1 MATYEHSFKRAT
13 ADDSHNMTHCDFNN
27 PTQTCPACGYVARRL
42 PTYRECRPV
51 PETVWRPVPLGD
63 LVERGL
69 TAIGV
74 TKDRVEALTRT
85 AGKPGGCGCAGRK
98 KWLNE
103 VGNKVQTD
111 ARNALLAAKKFYV
124 GD

>member
-1 MATYEHSFKRAT
+1 
-13 ADDSHNMTHCDFNN
+13 MTLCDFDA
-27 PTQTCPACGYVARRL
+27 QTKACGACGYVARRL

-51 PETVWRPVPLGD
+51 PEKAWRPIPIGD
-63 LVERGL
+63 LVEKGL
-69 TAIGV
+69 TAIGI
-74 TKDRVEALTRT
+74 TKERVEALTRT
-85 AGKPGGCGCAGRK
+85 EGKPGGCGCAGRQ

-111 ARNALLAAKKFYV
+111 ARNALIAAKKFYV

>member
-1 MATYEHSFKRAT
+1 
-13 ADDSHNMTHCDFNN
+13 MTLCDFDA
-27 PTQTCPACGYVARRL
+27 QTKTCGACGFVARRL

-51 PETVWRPVPLGD
+51 PEKVWRPVAIGD
-63 LVERGL
+63 LVEKGL
-69 TAIGV
+69 TAFGI
-74 TKDRVEALTRT
+74 TKERVEALTRT
-85 AGKPGGCGCAGRK
+85 EGKPGGCGCAGRQ

-111 ARNALLAAKKFYV
+111 ARNALIAAKKFYV

>member
-1 MATYEHSFKRAT
+1 MNCNF
-13 ADDSHNMTHCDFNN
+13 DN
-27 PTQTCPACGYVARRL
+27 PSRTCPTCGYVATKL

-51 PETVWRPVPLGD
+51 PEPVWQPVPIGD

-69 TAIGV
+69 TALGI
-74 TKDRVEALTRT
+74 TKERVEQWTRT
-85 AGKPGGCGCAGRK
+85 EGTPGGCGCEGRK

-103 VGNKVQTD
+103 VGNKVQAD
-111 ARNALLAAKKFYV
+111 ARNSLIAAKKFYV